1 MPAISTYFQ
10 IVQKGDE
17 VCFMN
22 DRIQVEVDEVLNIFF
37 SNDGK
42 RTKFVCLRFSKIV
55 IEETNGN
62 RLFPKSKRERLFR
75 VIQTL
80 LKDSETDIEKLQEKM
95 VSLMTEQENLP
106 LYLPQ
111 PSRGNTGF

>member
-1 MPAISTYFQ
+1 MPALSRFFQ

-55 IEETNGN
+55 IEETNGD
-62 RLFPKSKRERLFR
+62 RLFPKSKRDRLFQ
-75 VIQTL
+75 VIQAL
-80 LKDSETDIEKLQEKM
+80 LKDSETDLEKLQQKM
-95 VSLMTEQENLP
+95 VSLMTDQENIP
-106 LYLPQ
+106 LYSPQ
-111 PSRGNTGF
+111 PSKANT

>member
-1 MPAISTYFQ
+1 MLATSRFFQ

-42 RTKFVCLRFSKIV
+42 RTKFVALKYSKIV
-55 IEETNGN
+55 IEETNGD
-62 RLFPKSKRERLFR
+62 RLFPKSKRDRLFR

-80 LKDSETDIEKLQEKM
+80 LKDSETDLEKLQEKM
-95 VSLMTEQENLP
+95 VSLMTVQENLP

-111 PSRGNTGF
+111 PSKANT